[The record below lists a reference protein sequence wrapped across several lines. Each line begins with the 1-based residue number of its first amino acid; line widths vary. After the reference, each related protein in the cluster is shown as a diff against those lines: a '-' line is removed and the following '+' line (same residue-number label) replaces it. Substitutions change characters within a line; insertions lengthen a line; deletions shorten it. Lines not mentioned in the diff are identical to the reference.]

1 MKAVFIC
8 LLLINGALFAWAF
21 LKEDP
26 VLESVAKERL
36 QAPAG
41 LDLLSESQSSELQNR
56 ESQNPESQNK
66 EQSVES
72 ARGVVATKERIAVG
86 SVDDL
91 SVSESPKDADQPE
104 VNPLCTLLG
113 PFDELLQAEYA
124 KEHLG
129 SLEVESNIET
139 LEIPGDPGFWV
150 YLTPLP
156 SRKEALRKLH
166 ELQAKGIDSYVIPK
180 GDIVNGISF
189 GMYSRQGSAQTRQKE
204 VAKFGYEAEIK
215 EVVRSYEEVWVVV
228 QPQEAEKMN
237 NESWQTF
244 MNKRKGIERRE
255 NYCPGVA
262 SL

>member
-8 LLLINGALFAWAF
+8 LLVLNVGFLAWV
-21 LKEDP
+21 LTKEDP
-26 VLESVAKERL
+26 VQVVAKAKPGEGVSEI
-36 QAPAG
+36 A
-41 LDLLSESQSSELQNR
+41 LLSERKVSPDEALT
-56 ESQNPESQNK
+56 
-66 EQSVES
+66 EQVEEKVRIPVESVENIEPVPQL
-72 ARGVVATKERIAVG
+72 AEVAK
-86 SVDDL
+86 
-91 SVSESPKDADQPE
+91 ADP
-104 VNPLCTLLG
+104 VCTLLG

-124 KEHLG
+124 VEHLA
-129 SLEVESNIET
+129 SLEVSAAIET

-150 YLTPLP
+150 YLSPLP

-189 GMYSRQGSAQTRQKE
+189 GMYSRAGSAETRQKE
-204 VAKFGYEAEIK
+204 VATFGYQADIK
-215 EVVRSYEEVWVVV
+215 EVVRSYEETWVVV
-228 QPQEAEKMN
+228 QPPEAEKMN
-237 NESWQTF
+237 NESWQSF

>member
-8 LLLINGALFAWAF
+8 LLLINGALFAWAY
-21 LKEDP
+21 LKEDAISDP
-26 VLESVAKERL
+26 VIKDRPL
-36 QAPAG
+36 APASLG
-41 LDLLSESQSSELQNR
+41 LLSERNNSQRSGEGA
-56 ESQNPESQNK
+56 K
-66 EQSVES
+66 GES
-72 ARGVVATKERIAVG
+72 AGKERIAVE
-86 SVDDL
+86 SVEDL
-91 SVSESPKDADQPE
+91 AAVELTDE
-104 VNPLCTLLG
+104 VNKVELNPLCTLLG

-129 SLEVESNIET
+129 SLEVGSSIET

-150 YLTPLP
+150 YLAPLP
-156 SRKEALRKLH
+156 SRKEALRKLQ

-180 GDIVNGISF
+180 GDIVNGVSF
-189 GMYSRQGSAQTRQKE
+189 GMYSRVESAETRQKE
-204 VAKFGYEAEIK
+204 VAKFGYQAEIK

-244 MNKRKGIERRE
+244 MNKRKGTERRE